1 MIVVFY
7 ILVLLFSVI
16 IHEISHGFV
25 ALYLGDDTAKRAGRL
40 TLNPLKHL
48 DPFGSIL
55 LPALLYFSGLPII
68 GWAKPVP
75 YDPRF
80 LKNPKQSAG
89 LIALAGPV
97 SNLLLAVIFAI
108 FVRIL
113 VGVGMTTVPMVQLFY
128 FLNIIIQTNVALAF
142 FNLIPIPPLDGS
154 GILFSILPRQ
164 LFYIEQ
170 ILRQYGFFILLIL
183 IAMGIGFLSPLI
195 INTHMLLVGPQAAA
209 LLI

>member
-1 MIVVFY
+1 MIVIFY
-7 ILVLLFSVI
+7 IIALLFSVI
-16 IHEISHGFV
+16 IHEISHGYV
-25 ALYLGDDTAKRAGRL
+25 ALRLGDSTAKDAGRL

-48 DPFGSIL
+48 DPVGSVL
-55 LPALLYFSGLPII
+55 LPLLLYFSNLPIF

-80 LKNPKQSAG
+80 LKNPKRAAG

-113 VGVGMTTVPMVQLFY
+113 VGVGLTETTAQLFF
-128 FLNIIIQTNVALAF
+128 FLNIIVQINIALAI

-154 GILFSILPRQ
+154 GVLFALMPRK
-164 LFYIEQ
+164 FAHIEMFMRRFG
-170 ILRQYGFFILLIL
+170 IFILLIL
-183 IAMGIGFLSPLI
+183 IATGARFLAPLI
-195 INTHMLLVGPQAAA
+195 INAHILLVGQKAAA
-209 LLI
+209 LLM